1 MAGLA
6 DGWDNTQGRKR
17 FWVDIHP
24 TIETGTEITGTEITC
39 TTIKRLTGRGI
50 TMHSDFDKD
59 ALAYHRTG
67 PAGKLAIVATKP
79 MATQRDLALAYSPG
93 VAAACLEIV
102 RDPAEVSTLTAR
114 ANLVGVITNGTAVLG
129 LGNIGPLASKPVME
143 GKAVLFKKFSNIDV
157 FDIEIDEL
165 DPQKFIDTVARLE
178 PTFGG
183 INLEDIKAPECFVI
197 EKALKERMNIPV
209 FHDDQHGTAIVAGA
223 AVFNGLRVVGKEIS
237 KIKLVVSGAGA
248 AALSCIDI
256 LVNMGVRKENVW
268 VTDIAGVVYEGR
280 TEQMDE
286 YKARY
291 AQNTDARTL
300 SEVIEGAD
308 VFLGLSAAGVLKPAM
323 VKQMAAKPMILALA
337 NPNPEISPEEAHAA
351 RSDVIMATGRSD
363 YPNQV
368 NNVLCFPFIFRGAL
382 DCGATTINEAMK
394 VACVKALADLAMAE
408 PIDRVQKAYAGEPL
422 RFGPD
427 YLIPKPFDPRL
438 IVEVASAVAKA
449 AMATGVATRPIDDLD
464 AYRRGLARFAYRS
477 SQAMSPIVERAKQH
491 PKRVVFA
498 EGESGRV
505 LQAVQQIVDEGL
517 SQPILIGNRA
527 RILQRIEE
535 LQLRIAEERDFTLR
549 DPIGGD
555 WFEPYLADY
564 CARMGRKGISPDEAR
579 SIMHSDKTVIAA
591 MMCLRGDAD
600 AMLCGAHGRFQQ
612 HLQRIDSLIG
622 KSEEISNYSTV
633 TVLILPA
640 GTYFICDSHI
650 CPDPSAAEV
659 VQSTL
664 LAAEEMRRFGIQ
676 PKVALL
682 SNSNFGTNDLPSA
695 LKMREARRLLSI
707 QAPELIVDGEMHAD
721 TAISETLRDK
731 VFPDSVLRGQ
741 ANLLIMPNV
750 ESAHI
755 AYGLLKTIGEGI
767 AVGPILLGANKPIH
781 IMTSSTSVRSIFNM
795 TAIAVA
801 EAENAIQSDKTDIM
815 AVVAE

>member
-1 MAGLA
+1 M
-6 DGWDNTQGRKR
+6 
-17 FWVDIHP
+17 P
-24 TIETGTEITGTEITC
+24 
-39 TTIKRLTGRGI
+39 
-50 TMHSDFDKD
+50 SDFDKD
-59 ALAYHRTG
+59 ALAYHRSG
-67 PAGKLAIVATKP
+67 PAGKLAIIATKP

-93 VAAACLEIV
+93 VAAACNEIV
-102 RDPAEVSTLTAR
+102 NDPAEVSTLTAR

-157 FDIEIDEL
+157 FDIEINEL

-197 EKALKERMNIPV
+197 ERTLKERMNIPV

-223 AVFNGLRVVGKEIS
+223 AVFNGLRVVGKQIAD
-237 KIKLVVSGAGA
+237 IKLVVSGAGA

-256 LVNMGVRKENVW
+256 LVNMGVRKANIW

-280 TEQMDE
+280 SEQMDE

-291 AQNTDARTL
+291 AQHTAARTL
-300 SEVIEGAD
+300 GDVIEGAD
-308 VFLGLSAAGVLKPAM
+308 VFLGLSAAGVLKPEM
-323 VKQMAAKPMILALA
+323 VKKMAAKPIILALA
-337 NPNPEISPEEAHAA
+337 NPNPEITPEEARAA
-351 RSDVIMATGRSD
+351 RPDVIMATGRSD

-382 DCGATTINEAMK
+382 DCGATSINEEMK

-422 RFGPD
+422 RFGPE

-438 IVEVASAVAKA
+438 IFEVAPAVAQA
-449 AMATGVATRPIDDLD
+449 AMATGVATRPIEDLD
-464 AYRRGLARFAYRS
+464 AYRRSLARYAYRS
-477 SQAMSPIVERAKQH
+477 SQVMSPILEYAKQH

-498 EGESGRV
+498 EGESNRV
-505 LQAVQQIVDEGL
+505 LQAVQQIVDERL
-517 SQPILIGNRA
+517 TQPILVGNRERIQA
-527 RILQRIEE
+527 RILS
-535 LQLRIAEERDFTLR
+535 LQLRIKEGKDYSIV

-564 CARMGRKGISPDEAR
+564 SARMGRKGISPDEAK
-579 SIMHSDKTVIAA
+579 SILHSDKTVIAA

-600 AMLCGAHGRFQQ
+600 AMLCGAHGRFRK
-612 HLQRIDSLIG
+612 HLQPIDELIG
-622 KSEEISNYSTV
+622 KCDGIDNYATV
-633 TVLILPA
+633 TVLSLPT
-640 GTYFICDSHI
+640 GTFFICDSHI
-650 CPDPSAAEV
+650 TPDPSAEEIA
-659 VQSTL
+659 QTTL
-664 LAAEEMRRFGIQ
+664 MAAEEMRRFGIL
-676 PKVALL
+676 PKAALL

-695 LKMREARRLLSI
+695 LKMRAALRLLNER
-707 QAPELIVDGEMHAD
+707 APDLIVDGEMHAD
-721 TAISETLRDK
+721 TAISEELRNK
-731 VFPDSVLRGQ
+731 VFPNSVLRGQ
-741 ANLLIMPNV
+741 ANLLVMPNV

-755 AYGLLKTIGEGI
+755 AYGLLKTLGGGI
-767 AVGPILLGANKPIH
+767 SVGPILLGAKKPVH

-801 EAENAIQSDKTDIM
+801 EAKNEEQ
-815 AVVAE
+815 AVN